1 MARERMCG
9 QCSTV
14 YSPGFAYES
23 ICPDCGSD
31 DFTYTDSP
39 TQADDGG
46 ERERV
51 EKRINGFG
59 ALLQDWDTYGAP
71 PIPGTVMLLALD
83 LVGFLE
89 GTKLEITGASPTND
103 EAILLDTKN
112 GMGIEVSAHG
122 N

>member
-1 MARERMCG
+1 MSHQYDHTC
-9 QCSTV
+9 
-14 YSPGFAYES
+14 
-23 ICPDCGSD
+23 DCQGCLAE
-31 DFTYTDSP
+31 FEQITRGEGEP

-46 ERERV
+46 ERESV
-51 EKRINGFG
+51 EKRINSFG
-59 ALLQDWDTYGAP
+59 ALRQDWDTYGAP
-71 PIPGTVMLLALD
+71 PIPGKVMLLALD

-89 GTKLEITGASPTND
+89 GTKLEITWASPTND